1 MWPVYA
7 DGRGRRHSLP
17 FCRRPDGKAIGKGH
31 GVGRRL
37 PWANFADGRTL
48 PMAWP
53 SAKISICR
61 WLGFADGFAVG
72 KDRLWRWP
80 VFADVWTVGKIS
92 LPMALLCHRQIL
104 WSADGLFSG
113 HRQTSRPSANKP
125 FPVVPVGVPRLPVRG
140 HRLAQLGLMVCIV
153 VLYTLQRELELLI
166 QPCVLRFPGTC
177 LF

>member
-1 MWPVYA
+1 MPMAAAVGIAFPFA
-7 DGRGRRHSLP
+7 DGLTA
-17 FCRRPDGKAIGKGH
+17 RPSAKGTVSA
-31 GVGRRL
+31 GVGRSL

-125 FPVVPVGVPRLPVRG
+125 FPVVV
-140 HRLAQLGLMVCIV
+140 
-153 VLYTLQRELELLI
+153 ELLL
-166 QPCVLRFPGTC
+166 PSGKRWHVHGRNSTSFFPTP
-177 LF
+177 LYRRALNV

>member
-1 MWPVYA
+1 MASHRHRRWARQLLRRPRGLSMPMATAVGIAFPFA
-7 DGRGRRHSLP
+7 DGLTA
-17 FCRRPDGKAIGKGH
+17 RPSAKGTASA
-31 GVGRRL
+31 GVGRSL

-61 WLGFADGFAVG
+61 WLGFVDGFAVG

-92 LPMALLCHRQIL
+92 LPMAQLCHRQIL
-104 WSADGLFSG
+104 WSTDGLFSG

-125 FPVVPVGVPRLPVRG
+125 FPVVGETYVSPTGCEIHL
-140 HRLAQLGLMVCIV
+140 L
-153 VLYTLQRELELLI
+153 LY
-166 QPCVLRFPGTC
+166 
-177 LF
+177 